1 MSINASSAFQPIEHT
16 SINEAVYRTIR
27 DRLMCGEYRAGEVLG
42 IQELADALA
51 VSTMPVREAL
61 RRLATHGA
69 IEAMKSRSLRVPL
82 ITPERL
88 EDIRRVRVLIE
99 GAATEWATPRLSV
112 AQIRLLRKLADEI
125 EDTLQSPRA
134 ASEGLQ
140 RNQVFHFTIYR
151 AAGSPVSM
159 ATIESLWLQS
169 GPYLR
174 AARELMHTEASRPL
188 NEPHAAIVDAIE
200 RGDAVAARAALEC
213 DICWAFDHLQPSVA
227 RAESA

>member
-112 AQIRLLRKLADEI
+112 AQIRLLHKLADEI

-188 NEPHAAIVDAIE
+188 KEPHAQIVDAIE
-200 RGDAVAARAALEC
+200 RGDAAAARAALER

-227 RAESA
+227 RIESA